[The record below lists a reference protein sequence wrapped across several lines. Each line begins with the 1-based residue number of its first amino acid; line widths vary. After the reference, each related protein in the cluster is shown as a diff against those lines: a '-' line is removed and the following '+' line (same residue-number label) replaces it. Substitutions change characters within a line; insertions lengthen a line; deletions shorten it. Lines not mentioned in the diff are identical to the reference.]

1 LTATQVCRSKDRPTL
16 PALDSRRIVDRTGVI
31 RAYTGE
37 ALGRLMLQF
46 EDATGDLGG

>member
-31 RAYTGE
+31 RAHTGE
-37 ALGRLMLQF
+37 ALGRLMGQF